1 MTDYKKL
8 KRDPDFFKNNFII
21 KDNKTYIKEDVEVMF
36 PQRYIEKDLCAIG
49 NNVSV
54 VSIYGLIKDDKY
66 CLVSAPIIQYLN
78 PYLVDDVE
86 YDGIKYKVL
95 YFSKDNT
102 YSDNNELIKTN
113 KIING
118 LFTEFI
124 TSGKIPWF
132 INYEDVSN
140 IFLETSKYAD
150 SSVGNDPLIMEIL
163 AYLISRSNSNKDI
176 YFRYE
181 INKREDLKS
190 KKIAYVGL
198 NNVFYSLNNTTSKL
212 IGGYFTDALTSALVK
227 DEETTSNVG
236 DILRS

>member
-1 MTDYKKL
+1 MAEYKKF
-8 KRDPDFFKNNFII
+8 KRDPEYFKNNFII
-21 KDNKTYIKEDVEVMF
+21 KDNKTYIKEDIQVMF
-36 PQRYIEKDLCAIG
+36 PERYIEKDLCVIG

-54 VSIYGLIKDDKY
+54 VSIYGLIKDDRY

-86 YDGIKYKVL
+86 YEGIKYKVL
-95 YFSKDNT
+95 YFSRNNT

-113 KIING
+113 KIMNN

-132 INYEDVSN
+132 ISYEDVSN
-140 IFLETSKYAD
+140 LFLETAKYAD
-150 SSVGNDPLIMEIL
+150 SSIGNDPLIMEIL
-163 AYLISRSNSNKDI
+163 TYLISRSSNDKNI

-181 INKREDLKS
+181 INKREDLNT
-190 KKIAYVGL
+190 KKVTYVGL

-227 DEETTSNVG
+227 EEESTSTVG